1 MTGREGAAAWCD
13 AACAYIRYKP
23 DRGPVREELLGH
35 IEDKTAFYE
44 DGGLDA
50 DAAEEKAVSD
60 MGSPVSTGLLLRKTH
75 KPYLGWCLT
84 ATKGILLLTSI
95 LTVALM
101 LFGGGIANLR
111 SAALQLAGK
120 QPDYP
125 FCDYNRQVAG
135 YTPVD
140 ALVRVKP
147 FQCGDYAFSVA
158 DAYLWRGT
166 GGTGVAAFRL
176 NVRPAHFWLGTPM
189 LDLYAVDDLGRQY
202 FAVGAAEDAS
212 GQLAMTAYSR
222 SLGDTSCGIT
232 VWMPDL
238 RAKWVEIRCPNND
251 GFVIRLDLPEATT

>member
-1 MTGREGAAAWCD
+1 MTGREDAAAWCD

-35 IEDKTAFYE
+35 LEDKTAFYE

-50 DAAEEKAVSD
+50 HAAEEKAVSD

-84 ATKGILLLTSI
+84 ATKRILLLTSI